1 MVGDVFVAGEGQRLA
16 PTRRVVSLIVA
27 LALFASMLLLVA
39 DKAEAAP
46 SAPVAAAVSV
56 DAATAQF
63 NISAI
68 VCPILLFL
76 RAAFG
81 PFFAGIFD
89 SLLAAFGC
97 INVSP
102 GGPTTTDDDNGDNG
116 DN

>member
-1 MVGDVFVAGEGQRLA
+1 MVGDVLVAGENQGLA
-16 PTRRVVSLIVA
+16 PTRRIVSLVVA
-27 LALFASMLLLVA
+27 LALFASMLLVVA

-46 SAPVAAAVSV
+46 AASVATATVSA
-56 DAATAQF
+56 DAAQF
-63 NISAI
+63 SISAI

-97 INVSP
+97 IAVSP
-102 GGPTTTDDDNGDNG
+102 GGPTTTDDGD
-116 DN
+116 D

>member
-1 MVGDVFVAGEGQRLA
+1 MVGDVLVVGGSRVGHA
-16 PTRRVVSLIVA
+16 PARR
-27 LALFASMLLLVA
+27 
-39 DKAEAAP
+39 
-46 SAPVAAAVSV
+46 AVSV
-56 DAATAQF
+56 LVGLALIATMLLVVVDKADAAPVSGDTAALVVGAGDAGQLS
-63 NISAI
+63 ISAI

-102 GGPTTTDDDNGDNG
+102 GGDPDDDD
-116 DN
+116 DD